1 MQKVRRLPLHHAC
14 NVRDLGGYAI
24 DEHCMSSW
32 HMLYR
37 SDSLEKLDEH
47 DWQYL
52 ANCNIKWIIDLRSD
66 SEQQQMGY
74 DAAAHGMTKV
84 SLPFMKDDKS
94 PKELL
99 DDEAREQFMESMKLK
114 YDEMIEDVPEQIIKA
129 FDVIANALSR
139 HEAVLFHC
147 TAGKDRTGMLSVLLL
162 SLIGVDRYDIL
173 ADYQVSATYNTLGV
187 NQMLPKELM
196 QVPQIR
202 ALFESTPDMMEPL
215 LDKLETSGGCEAYL
229 LSIGV
234 SKESLDIIKE
244 HFITSR

>member
-1 MQKVRRLPLHHAC
+1 
-14 NVRDLGGYAI
+14 
-24 DEHCMSSW
+24 
-32 HMLYR
+32 
-37 SDSLEKLDEH
+37 
-47 DWQYL
+47 
-52 ANCNIKWIIDLRSD
+52 
-66 SEQQQMGY
+66 
-74 DAAAHGMTKV
+74 
-84 SLPFMKDDKS
+84 
-94 PKELL
+94 
-99 DDEAREQFMESMKLK
+99 MKLK
-114 YDEMIEDVPEQIIKA
+114 YDEMIEDVPEQIIKV

-234 SKESLDIIKE
+234 SKESLEIIKE